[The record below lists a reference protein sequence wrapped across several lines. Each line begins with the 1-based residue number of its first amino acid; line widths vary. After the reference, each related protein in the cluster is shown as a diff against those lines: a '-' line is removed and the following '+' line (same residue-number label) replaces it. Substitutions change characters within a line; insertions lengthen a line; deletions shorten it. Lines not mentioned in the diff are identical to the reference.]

1 MVIRVSRKKR
11 KNSRRKVSKKRVSK
25 RRNSRK
31 KISKRRSRRRSQR
44 GGRQDS
50 PVEKYCLNYCRSREG
65 ESIRENCIVNCKAK
79 RSAPN

>member
-31 KISKRRSRRRSQR
+31 KISKKRSRRRSQR
-44 GGRQDS
+44 GGRPNS
-50 PVEKYCLNYCRSREG
+50 PDEKKCVNRCIAREHKSLQ
-65 ESIRENCIVNCKAK
+65 EKCIVNCV
-79 RSAPN
+79 APRKEN